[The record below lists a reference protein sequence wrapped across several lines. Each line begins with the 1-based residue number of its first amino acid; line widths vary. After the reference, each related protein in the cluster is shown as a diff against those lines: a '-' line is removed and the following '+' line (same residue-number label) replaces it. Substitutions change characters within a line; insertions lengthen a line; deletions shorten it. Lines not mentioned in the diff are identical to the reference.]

1 MTLVFLLIGCRSG
14 VVAPSGALGPTSSD
28 RLEGRTVQAR
38 LDGVA
43 PVAYSN
49 RTMSSRAA
57 LLAIVLAGW
66 AVTACAKQPMRIVGS
81 SGRPNDMSFL
91 VTMHEGDKLESY
103 VIACARAPDGA
114 LSACRQLPVVLEG
127 D

>member
-1 MTLVFLLIGCRSG
+1 
-14 VVAPSGALGPTSSD
+14 
-28 RLEGRTVQAR
+28 
-38 LDGVA
+38 
-43 PVAYSN
+43 
-49 RTMSSRAA
+49 MSSRA
-57 LLAIVLAGW
+57 VLVAVVLGGW

-91 VTMHEGDKLESY
+91 VTMHEGDRLESY
-103 VIACARAPDGA
+103 VISCTRAPDGA